1 MLQAQ
6 RTPPLEPLNR
16 QPVASTITNLITRSL
31 LSKQLKPGDKLPTES
46 ELAQTLKVGRNS
58 VREAIKMLSSLGVIE
73 IRRGVG
79 TFIPTSLNASVLHPI
94 IMSLVYT
101 LGTSMALW
109 ELRVLVEAGVVE
121 LAIQKASPEDIL
133 ALGQA
138 NERIR
143 QALDSDRLDTGLV
156 RDLDL
161 AFHRCLL
168 HSTKNPLLA
177 KLGEAIYLL
186 FFASIEK
193 SIAGDPASAYQNH
206 QLIIDA
212 IKNKRSGE
220 ARHLVTRSLSH
231 WITSLNESATT
242 GEGRDGDRGR
252 GPEPTDKRGAVP

>member
-1 MLQAQ
+1 MLRAQ

-16 QPVASTITNLITRSL
+16 QPVASTITNLLTRSL

-46 ELAQTLKVGRNS
+46 ELAQTLRVGRNS

-79 TFIPTSLNASVLHPI
+79 TFIPTSLTASVLHPLV
-94 IMSLVYT
+94 MSLVYR
-101 LGTSMALW
+101 LGTSMELW
-109 ELRVLVEAGVVE
+109 ELRVLVDAGVVE
-121 LAIQKASPEDIL
+121 LAIQKASSEDLL
-133 ALGQA
+133 ALEQA

-143 QALDSDRLDTGLV
+143 RALDADPLDTGLV

-161 AFHRCLL
+161 AFHRCLV
-168 HSTKNPLLA
+168 HATHNPLVA
-177 KLGEAIYLL
+177 ELGEAIYSL
-186 FFASIEK
+186 FFASIER

-212 IKNKRSGE
+212 IKNKRSDE

-231 WITSLNESATT
+231 WIAILNESAAT
-242 GEGRDGDRGR
+242 GEKRDGDGGR
-252 GPEPTDKRGAVP
+252 GPEPADTIVAP

>member
-1 MLQAQ
+1 MLRAQ

-16 QPVASTITNLITRSL
+16 QPVASTITNLLTRSL

-46 ELAQTLKVGRNS
+46 ELAHTLKVGRNS
-58 VREAIKMLSSLGVIE
+58 VREAIKMLSSLGAIE

-79 TFIPTSLNASVLHPI
+79 TFISTSMNASVLHPL
-94 IMSLVYT
+94 IMSLVYR
-101 LGTSMALW
+101 LGTSMELW

-121 LAIQKASPEDIL
+121 LAIQKASPEDLL
-133 ALGQA
+133 AIKQA

-143 QALDSDRLDTGLV
+143 HALASNPLDIGLV

-168 HSTKNPLLA
+168 HATQNPLLA
-177 KLGEAIYLL
+177 ELGEAIYLL
-186 FFASIEK
+186 FFGSIEK

-212 IKNKRSGE
+212 IKNKRSDE
-220 ARHLVTRSLSH
+220 ARHLVTRSLAH
-231 WITSLNESATT
+231 WIEILNESAAT
-242 GEGRDGDRGR
+242 GGDGDRGR
-252 GPEPTDKRGAVP
+252 GPKPKDKRNAVP